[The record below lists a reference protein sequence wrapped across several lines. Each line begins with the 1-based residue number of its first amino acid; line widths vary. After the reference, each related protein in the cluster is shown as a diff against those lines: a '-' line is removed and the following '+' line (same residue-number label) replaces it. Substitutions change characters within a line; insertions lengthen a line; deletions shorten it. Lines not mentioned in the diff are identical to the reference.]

1 MSKGQSSIVA
11 RAIIGQYDI
20 SSITDSKE
28 KIVDFY
34 RYAMEN
40 AGVAIKEGDRLS
52 VKRETMDRANAL
64 AEQLAARVAFRDQEA
79 EEAYKDIRAMM
90 SGKFYLSESDRSNI
104 ADFSAYARS
113 RENLI
118 KLTTDR
124 NAMSIDQA
132 YTELQGVFPQYFN
145 DASTNP
151 ADRLV
156 KINDVMRSLRNSS
169 IPLPASDRAALKED
183 LAFDLIRSYAG
194 MLRAGVIRR
203 RSRA

>member
-1 MSKGQSSIVA
+1 MSKGRSSIVA
-11 RAIIGQYDI
+11 RALIGQYDI

-40 AGVAIKEGDRLS
+40 AGVTIKEGDHLS
-52 VKRETMDRANAL
+52 VKRETRARANEL
-64 AEQLAARVAFRDQEA
+64 AEQLAARVSYRDPDA

-90 SGKFYLSESDRSNI
+90 SGKFYLSQQDRSNI

-113 RENLI
+113 RDNLI

-124 NAMSIDQA
+124 DAMSINQA
-132 YTELQGVFPQYFN
+132 YTELQSVFPQYFN
-145 DASTNP
+145 DGPTNP
-151 ADRLV
+151 ADQLV
-156 KINDVMRSLRNSS
+156 RINEVMRSLRNSS
-169 IPLPASDRAALKED
+169 IPLPASDRAALKDD

-194 MLRAGVIRR
+194 MLRAGMIGG